1 MKGRWLCLV
10 VGILLCMPTLA
21 RAQANAAISG
31 VVTDST
37 GGVLPGVTVEV
48 ASPALIEGSR
58 VAVTDGNGRY
68 NATQLESGTYSVTFT
83 LAGFSVVVREGVEL
97 TADFAAPI
105 NAQLAVGS
113 LEETV
118 TVTGATPTVDV
129 QNVRTQNT
137 LTRET
142 LDVLPNAQTLASIGA
157 LTLGVKVQG
166 VTQQDVGGNQ
176 GEMGGVSVHNN
187 RMVDQKI
194 SMDGMNTNNAMG
206 TNGGQFHAGQHYN
219 MEAMQEVTLAHNGMG
234 ADTETAGAQINYIPK
249 DGGNNFSATGRA
261 TFVNTDFQS
270 DNLSSELI
278 ARGATTPPSI
288 KRIYDVGGSV
298 GGPLK
303 RDSLWF
309 YTSHRVV
316 G

>member
-58 VAVTDGNGRY
+58 VAVTDGSGRY

-97 TADFAAPI
+97 SADFTAPI
-105 NAQLAVGS
+105 NAQMAVGS

-142 LDVLPNAQTLASIGA
+142 LDVIPNAQTRTCWRSKSRARRKYSAS
-157 LTLGVKVQG
+157 
-166 VTQQDVGGNQ
+166 
-176 GEMGGVSVHNN
+176 
-187 RMVDQKI
+187 
-194 SMDGMNTNNAMG
+194 
-206 TNGGQFHAGQHYN
+206 
-219 MEAMQEVTLAHNGMG
+219 
-234 ADTETAGAQINYIPK
+234 
-249 DGGNNFSATGRA
+249 FSL
-261 TFVNTDFQS
+261 D
-270 DNLSSELI
+270 
-278 ARGATTPPSI
+278 RG
-288 KRIYDVGGSV
+288 
-298 GGPLK
+298 
-303 RDSLWF
+303 
-309 YTSHRVV
+309 
-316 G
+316 